1 MIPGCDTNAGPVSS
15 TADVR
20 TAHEAPSR
28 CARGC
33 GVVWLRLGCGCQ
45 SHPAGS
51 MRMMDG
57 VALAC
62 MPAFAARYVLI
73 STCADVAHEY
83 VRRAARELRAGVVI
97 ASWPGPE
104 SAEGEADVTGA
115 RRGPRTAAAPGRPGS
130 SATYVALF
138 IHAVLLF
145 KGGSTTPLVALLPP
159 LAVRECP
166 CVPVG
171 QAGERPEPGK
181 DRRDATA
188 LPASP
193 GRTSVDHHR
202 WPVSWSACSPA
213 GIYRAMQCI
222 RTTRPRTDAH
232 CSRVRA

>member
-171 QAGERPEPGK
+171 
-181 DRRDATA
+181 RR
-188 LPASP
+188 
-193 GRTSVDHHR
+193 
-202 WPVSWSACSPA
+202 PVSGRNRERIGVMPRRCLRRLAVPVS
-213 GIYRAMQCI
+213 
-222 RTTRPRTDAH
+222 TTTGGR
-232 CSRVRA
+232 